1 MFSRSGYLADAI
13 FGAHMSAIPAIASVE
28 QFKNALLTLRDKN
41 LPSSHF
47 AILRAQSRAP
57 GTAITAT
64 QLAEA
69 AGYENYNA
77 ANLQYG
83 TLAFNVAGILGFT
96 PQLMHRDGRLCW
108 WTTLS
113 VAGEGAAYDNA
124 QQFHF
129 VMRPE
134 LVQALRE
141 MRWT

>member
-1 MFSRSGYLADAI
+1 MNAF
-13 FGAHMSAIPAIASVE
+13 PPVASVE
-28 QFKNALLTLRDKN
+28 QFKAALLTLRDKN

-47 AILRAQSRAP
+47 VMLRAQCRAP
-57 GTAITAT
+57 NTAITAT

-69 AGYENYNA
+69 AGYESYHA

-83 TLAFNVAGILGFT
+83 MLAFNLGSILGFT
-96 PQLMHRDGRLCW
+96 PQLKHRDRSLCW

-113 VAGEGAAYDNA
+113 MAGDAAGYENA

-134 LVQALRE
+134 LAQALRE
-141 MRWT
+141 MRWA

>member
-1 MFSRSGYLADAI
+1 
-13 FGAHMSAIPAIASVE
+13 MSAASSVASVE
-28 QFKNALLTLRDKN
+28 QYKSALLALRDKN

-47 AILRAQSRAP
+47 AMLRAQCRAP
-57 GTAITAT
+57 DTAITAT

-69 AGYENYNA
+69 VGYESYHA

-83 TLAFNVAGILGFT
+83 TLAFNLAGILGFT
-96 PQLMHRDGRLCW
+96 PQLMHRDGSLCW

-113 VAGEGAAYDNA
+113 VAGEGAAYEDA

-141 MRWT
+141 MRWA

>member
-1 MFSRSGYLADAI
+1 
-13 FGAHMSAIPAIASVE
+13 MSAASSVANVE
-28 QFKNALLTLRDKN
+28 QYKSALLALRDKN
-41 LPSSHF
+41 LPPSHF
-47 AILRAQSRAP
+47 AMLRAQCRAP
-57 GTAITAT
+57 NTAITAI

-69 AGYENYNA
+69 AGFESYHA

-83 TLAFNVAGILGFT
+83 TLAFNLAGILGFT
-96 PQLMHRDGRLCW
+96 PQLMHRDGSLCW

-113 VAGEGAAYDNA
+113 VAGEGAAYEDA

-141 MRWT
+141 MRWA

>member
-1 MFSRSGYLADAI
+1 
-13 FGAHMSAIPAIASVE
+13 MSTVAPIASVE
-28 QFKNALLTLRDKN
+28 QFKTALLTLRDKN

-47 AILRAQSRAP
+47 TMLRAQCRAP
-57 GTAITAT
+57 NEAITAT
-64 QLAEA
+64 QLAAA

-83 TLAFNVAGILGFT
+83 TLAFNLAGILGFV
-96 PQLMHRDGRLCW
+96 PQLMHRDGSLCW

-113 VAGEGAAYDNA
+113 AAGEGTDYGEV

-134 LVQALRE
+134 LVQALRG
-141 MRWT
+141 MRWA

>member
-1 MFSRSGYLADAI
+1 MNAV
-13 FGAHMSAIPAIASVE
+13 PPIASVE
-28 QFKNALLTLRDKN
+28 QFKTALLTMRDKN

-47 AILRAQSRAP
+47 AMLRAQCRAP
-57 GTAITAT
+57 NTAITAT

-69 AGYENYNA
+69 AEYDSYHA

-83 TLAFNVAGILGFT
+83 MLAFNLAGILGFT
-96 PQLMHRDGRLCW
+96 PHLMHRDGSLCW

-113 VAGEGAAYDNA
+113 VAGEGAAFEDA

-141 MRWT
+141 MRWA

>member
-1 MFSRSGYLADAI
+1 
-13 FGAHMSAIPAIASVE
+13 MSPTPPVASAE
-28 QFKNALLTLRDKN
+28 QFKSALLTLRDKG

-47 AILRAQSRAP
+47 NMLRAQCRAP
-57 GTAITAT
+57 GTSITAT

-69 AGYENYNA
+69 AGYESYHA

-83 TLAFNVAGILGFT
+83 TLAFNLAGILGFR
-96 PQLMHRDGRLCW
+96 PELMHRDGSLCW

-113 VAGEGAAYDNA
+113 VAGEEAADEGA

-141 MRWT
+141 MRWA